1 MTRPAGR
8 GGAAIDWGEIRRR
21 MADAERALEEQ
32 FVPAPGQRRA
42 ILEARARALAAGAPA
57 EPGASIEV
65 LEFTL
70 ANERYAIESS
80 WVSEVVPLRELT
92 PLPGTPAFV
101 LGIIHLRGEVISVLD
116 LKKFFEL
123 PERGLSD
130 LDKAIILDDG
140 AMQFAIL
147 ADAIVGVRRLLLD
160 DVQPP
165 LPMLT
170 EVRAEYLLGI
180 TRQSEVVL
188 DGRKLLADPAIVVA
202 DETGG

>member
-8 GGAAIDWGEIRRR
+8 GGAAIDWSEIRRR

-123 PERGLSD
+123 PDRGLSD
-130 LDKAIILDDG
+130 LDKAIVLDDG

-165 LPMLT
+165 LPTLT
-170 EVRAEYLLGI
+170 DVRADYLLGI